1 MRKTTKKLLVST
13 CIALMS
19 VNPIYAYSMEL
30 VYDGKKHDYT
40 LAPITLYVNGE
51 VAETKIMPP
60 VQIDSRVLVPARE
73 VFEPLGAAVEWK
85 SYEKKIY
92 VSYKDSLMILEPDK
106 QEVWLD
112 GNTVTLDVPAKIIND
127 KIMVPLRFIG
137 ENIGLGVEW
146 KGEDRSVHITEGES
160 TPDVPTPEPLPEE
173 KPEELPDVEE
183 KPEEKPDIEDV
194 PESNPIP
201 VLPSEENKLENVLN
215 GILKFY
221 QGDSISLMVDSSMQN
236 FNMTTVDG
244 VTVLPG
250 RIDATALIEASTP
263 ITDIEVSKYN
273 GKLVIDIKNSKNRL
287 SSTITVP
294 NNTFIKQIRTSQF
307 ASDTTRVVFDLK
319 SGAEAF
325 VSLGEDRREIV
336 VQFTQEEL
344 SALALGEDYKGEY
357 VAIEGITPDQM
368 YVEEDK
374 DNNEIIITLFNTT
387 ISEMVEW
394 NRIRGTYIDAITTR
408 ESGNDSEIV
417 IRVQEDMKFMHTTE
431 NVNGNTLVRFGKP
444 LFEFME
450 YNGTFGNTIKLEMP
464 SGFSLADITVTDVYR
479 DKTILVDLGDDYS
492 DVFSNGTMTIGDG
505 IVESITVENGV
516 TTRLKIKEQIV
527 RAVNVNESNGSLI
540 IELVKPREKY
550 DKILVLDAGHGAHD
564 SGSSGNGVVE
574 KEVNLRQTLAIAD
587 YLNTHSD
594 IKIYLTRE
602 EDTYPSLTG
611 RTDLANEIEADIFV
625 SVHNNSHNAVS
636 KGTEVLYYPSTT
648 DIRSKQ
654 MAQIAQD
661 YIVKECGTYNR
672 GIKARPELVVL
683 NTSKM
688 PAILL
693 EGAFISNPTEAALLK
708 SSVFTQNYARA
719 VGDAIIEMFE
729 TMSFR

>member
-40 LAPITLYVNGE
+40 LAPITLYVNEE
-51 VAETKIMPP
+51 VVETKIMPP

-357 VAIEGITPDQM
+357 VAIEGVTPDQM

-394 NRIRGTYIDAITTR
+394 NPIRGT
-408 ESGNDSEIV
+408 
-417 IRVQEDMKFMHTTE
+417 
-431 NVNGNTLVRFGKP
+431 
-444 LFEFME
+444 
-450 YNGTFGNTIKLEMP
+450 
-464 SGFSLADITVTDVYR
+464 
-479 DKTILVDLGDDYS
+479 
-492 DVFSNGTMTIGDG
+492 
-505 IVESITVENGV
+505 
-516 TTRLKIKEQIV
+516 
-527 RAVNVNESNGSLI
+527 
-540 IELVKPREKY
+540 
-550 DKILVLDAGHGAHD
+550 
-564 SGSSGNGVVE
+564 
-574 KEVNLRQTLAIAD
+574 
-587 YLNTHSD
+587 
-594 IKIYLTRE
+594 
-602 EDTYPSLTG
+602 
-611 RTDLANEIEADIFV
+611 
-625 SVHNNSHNAVS
+625 
-636 KGTEVLYYPSTT
+636 
-648 DIRSKQ
+648 
-654 MAQIAQD
+654 
-661 YIVKECGTYNR
+661 
-672 GIKARPELVVL
+672 
-683 NTSKM
+683 
-688 PAILL
+688 
-693 EGAFISNPTEAALLK
+693 
-708 SSVFTQNYARA
+708 
-719 VGDAIIEMFE
+719 
-729 TMSFR
+729 